1 MYSIWQGWIELCMV
15 NLVPQFDPKLTYAPN
30 SRISGSSSPV
40 LSGLYA
46 MILDHAFWFWV
57 HLIDTNSCKC
67 SVKFCECQ
75 ECSTSFLTNFSTVYL
90 YSKIKCRWSNE
101 SIWVKV
107 VIYSITSLFAAWK
120 FTVNYI
126 SFFLSFF
133 HGLYS
138 KNSHLYLLVK
148 FPTAPMNAVLLALK
162 SCVQRSTHEKCVPIS
177 SPYA

>member
-1 MYSIWQGWIELCMV
+1 MHDLFCSWYTYSIWQGWIELCMV

-30 SRISGSSSPV
+30 SPISGSSSPV

-46 MILDHAFWFWV
+46 KILDHAFWFWV
-57 HLIDTNSCKC
+57 HLIDTNSWKC

-75 ECSTSFLTNFSTVYL
+75 ECSTSFFINFSTVYL

-107 VIYSITSLFAAWK
+107 VIYSITRLFAAWK

-126 SFFLSFF
+126 SFFIYPFSRFI
-133 HGLYS
+133 
-138 KNSHLYLLVK
+138 
-148 FPTAPMNAVLLALK
+148 
-162 SCVQRSTHEKCVPIS
+162 Q
-177 SPYA
+177 

>member
-1 MYSIWQGWIELCMV
+1 VSATTCIDYFVSKKLVSDDYLDFSYCNMHDLFCYWHMYSNWQGWIELCMV

-30 SRISGSSSPV
+30 SPISGSSSPV

-46 MILDHAFWFWV
+46 KILDHAFWFWV
-57 HLIDTNSCKC
+57 HLIDTNSWKC

-75 ECSTSFLTNFSTVYL
+75 ECSTSFFINFSTVYL

-107 VIYSITSLFAAWK
+107 VIYSITRLFAAWK

-126 SFFLSFF
+126 SFFIYPFSRFI
-133 HGLYS
+133 
-138 KNSHLYLLVK
+138 
-148 FPTAPMNAVLLALK
+148 
-162 SCVQRSTHEKCVPIS
+162 Q
-177 SPYA
+177 